1 MPEGR
6 YPNLE
11 LNPAQ
16 NVTLALHFP
25 QSPSMGCWVTFGA
38 SLTHPVVL
46 VWGACRPH
54 IALHSD
60 KALGV
65 GTRCICVHAGVSLV

>member
-11 LNPAQ
+11 LNSAR

-25 QSPSMGCWVTFGA
+25 RRLSMGCWVTFGA

-46 VWGACRPH
+46 VWGACRLYIP
-54 IALHSD
+54 LHSD
-60 KALGV
+60 KALGFD
-65 GTRCICVHAGVSLV
+65 TCCICVHAGVSLV